1 MEYLKYWSHR
11 CWSLRVKRFRELLEE
26 VLVAQAL
33 EEGQVAGLV
42 LDGGERARQVLEDR
56 FVQVVLLED

>member
-1 MEYLKYWSHR
+1 L
-11 CWSLRVKRFRELLEE
+11 LRVKRFRELLEE